1 MQNNINFK
9 KNIGGLWTKNK
20 FKISHNESPLISL
33 ITTTYNSEKYL
44 EETLKSIFNQKY
56 QNFEIIIIDGG
67 SKDKTIKIINKY
79 EKKIDYWISEKDK
92 GIYDAFNKGLKLAR
106 GHLIGMVNSDDIL
119 KPNAL
124 KILVQYYN
132 KYPNKDFFFGSVKK
146 HWGIISGYKKWKVK
160 FSWGFYSSHSTGFYI
175 KKNSAKK
182 VGKYDTNF
190 KYHADWDY
198 FYRMIVKHQLQG
210 IGTRKD
216 ELFGI
221 FRRGGYS
228 SKIDFSKSI
237 IETIKIRKK
246 NGQNK
251 FFVLFLSLYR
261 LLNNLRLIKKKSK
274 SIFLIFKEC
283 LN

>member
-160 FSWGFYSSHSTGFYI
+160 FSW
-175 KKNSAKK
+175 
-182 VGKYDTNF
+182 
-190 KYHADWDY
+190 
-198 FYRMIVKHQLQG
+198 
-210 IGTRKD
+210 
-216 ELFGI
+216 
-221 FRRGGYS
+221 
-228 SKIDFSKSI
+228 
-237 IETIKIRKK
+237 
-246 NGQNK
+246 
-251 FFVLFLSLYR
+251 
-261 LLNNLRLIKKKSK
+261 
-274 SIFLIFKEC
+274 
-283 LN
+283 